1 MSQSPQGRDGRGGD
15 PPKGTAGS
23 VGQRTHTH
31 FWDRTFTFSL
41 SLPKLIFGSF
51 FSLFLLVWVFIFGIM
66 LGRGH
71 NPEDFVPE
79 LAKVMPAPIP
89 QTETAATGI
98 MDTVLQ
104 PQELKYHETLKAK
117 DPPPPSSSTLTQSDP
132 TPQNQ
137 PPQTRTET
145 PKPVSPPATFA
156 TDKTAPQRTVQAAS
170 NKDKPDQDKTIYNYI
185 YQVAAFNNVASANTL
200 QKRLQDG
207 GFSTQITQSMFNGTT
222 WYRILVSFK
231 GTPDDLRILRTKLST
246 FGIPNV
252 ILRGKAPAN

>member
-1 MSQSPQGRDGRGGD
+1 MSQSPQGRDDRVGD
-15 PPKGTAGS
+15 PPKGNTGS
-23 VGQRTHTH
+23 AGQRTHIH
-31 FWDRTFTFSL
+31 FWDKTFTFSV
-41 SLPKLIFGSF
+41 SLPKLIFGSL

-71 NPEDFVPE
+71 NPEDLVPD
-79 LAKVMPAPIP
+79 LAKVMPTPIP
-89 QTETAATGI
+89 QTETATTGI

-117 DPPPPSSSTLTQSDP
+117 DPPPPSPATLTQSDP

-137 PPQTRTET
+137 PQQTRTEA
-145 PKPVSPPATFA
+145 PKPTSSPATPTA
-156 TDKTAPQRTVQAAS
+156 DKTAPQRTAQVAS
-170 NKDKPDQDKTIYNYI
+170 NKDKSDQDKTVYNYI

-207 GFSTQITQSMFNGTT
+207 GFSAQIAQNMFNGTT

-231 GTPDDLRILRTKLST
+231 GTQDDLRTLRTKLST